1 MKSIIRTSVMVLA
14 VAGMLALSASQALA
28 APEPLG
34 PENGGPMMQMD
45 VHAVQ
50 QPDEESLVEP
60 DALNEGLNELPC
72 ELCQDD
78 NTMPDEPDETVVPDE
93 PITHAVPGTPGT
105 TNIPKRQPAPP
116 ETTEPPGTRLP
127 NTGSHLLI
135 LAVLGISLVTVATA
149 ARKIALRCEC

>member
-34 PENGGPMMQMD
+34 PENGGPMVQMG
-45 VHAVQ
+45 VHSVQ
-50 QPDEESLVEP
+50 LPDEEYPVEP

-78 NTMPDEPDETVVPDE
+78 NAMPNEPDETVVPDE
-93 PITHAVPGTPGT
+93 PVTHGVPGTPGT

-116 ETTEPPGTRLP
+116 ETPESPGTRLP

-135 LAVLGISLVTVATA
+135 LAVLGISLATVAMA
-149 ARKIALRCEC
+149 ARRIAFRCER